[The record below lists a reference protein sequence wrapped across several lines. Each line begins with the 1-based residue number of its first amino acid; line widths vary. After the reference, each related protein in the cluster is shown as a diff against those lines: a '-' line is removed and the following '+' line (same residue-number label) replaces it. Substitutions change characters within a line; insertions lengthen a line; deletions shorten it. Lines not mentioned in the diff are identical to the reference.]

1 MEENKNLNNEVE
13 IDEVEVEEIDIT
25 DKKALKKQ
33 KKEKTK
39 KAPKKPKLIKN
50 QALLKRGGYAMGI
63 TAAVLVGLIVFNVL
77 IAVLAE
83 RVNLEFDM
91 SLTAQ
96 NSMSEE
102 NIDFVKNL
110 DKEVTVTVCAKAE
123 DYVGEYMNYYAQQY
137 GVTETYTEYYKQ
149 TITLL
154 DKYRDYNKKIKID
167 YVDTQSTEFTQI
179 TTKYSNQTINYGD
192 IIVTCND
199 GGNERYKIIGYKDI
213 YVLSEDDTYAAYGVT
228 TSTVS
233 ANNIETALTSAIS
246 YVTSS
251 KTKKVAFITGHSKTD
266 YSESY
271 RNLLKTNNYEIEL
284 ISDTLITSISDDF
297 DALFIVAPTT
307 DFIDTEL
314 DAIAKFL
321 DNDGKYEKGLVYFA
335 DAGAPYLPN
344 LYEYLEEWGIGVGEG
359 ILFETNAN
367 NHMPDE
373 PTTLGSYPVSEDKIN
388 NGISACIT
396 GYNVPIK
403 ALFEEEGTY
412 KVTSLIE
419 TPESVVAAPVG
430 TANNWN
436 GADNYTKAAYSA
448 VMQSERM
455 TYDKDNV
462 EINNYVF
469 AFSSTEFIYS
479 DYAEMA
485 QISNKNI
492 ALAAA
497 ERAVGAEDTGISFV
511 SKTIENE
518 SFSDS
523 VTQSSSSLI
532 TIIFMIALP
541 VGLLATS
548 IYVYIRRKNS

>member
-77 IAVLAE
+77 VTVLAQ

-137 GVTETYTEYYKQ
+137 NVTETYTEYYKQ

-199 GGNERYKIIGYKDI
+199 GGNERYKIIGYQDI

-251 KTKKVAFITGHSKTD
+251 ETKKVAFITGHSKTD

-284 ISDTLITSISDDF
+284 ISDTLITNISDEF

-321 DNDGKYEKGLVYFA
+321 DNDGKYEKGLVFFA
-335 DAGAPYLPN
+335 DAASPYLPN
-344 LYEYLEEWGIGVGEG
+344 LYEYLEEWGIAVGEG

-367 NHMPDE
+367 NHIPDE

-396 GYNVPIK
+396 GYNVPIE
-403 ALFEEEGTY
+403 ALFNEEGTY

-430 TANNWN
+430 TANNWT
-436 GADNYTKAAYSA
+436 GADDYSKAAYST

-523 VTQSSSSLI
+523 VTQSSANLI
-532 TIIFMIALP
+532 NIIFMIVLP
-541 VGLLATS
+541 LGLVATS

>member
-1 MEENKNLNNEVE
+1 MEENKNLNP
-13 IDEVEVEEIDIT
+13 EVEVEEAT
-25 DKKALKKQ
+25 ENQVTEAPKKEKKA
-33 KKEKTK
+33 KTK

-63 TAAVLVGLIVFNVL
+63 TAAVLAGLIVFNVL
-77 IAVLAE
+77 IAVLAQ

-137 GVTETYTEYYKQ
+137 GVTETYTDYYKQ

-167 YVDTQSTEFTQI
+167 YIDTQSSEFTQI

-251 KTKKVAFITGHSKTD
+251 KTKKVAFITGHSKAD

-321 DNDGKYEKGLVYFA
+321 DNDGKYEKGLVFFA
-335 DAGAPYLPN
+335 DAASPYLPN

-367 NHMPDE
+367 NHMPNE

-436 GADNYTKAAYSA
+436 GADNYTKAAYST

-497 ERAVGAEDTGISFV
+497 ERAVGAEDTGVSFV

>member
-25 DKKALKKQ
+25 DKKAFKKQ

-63 TAAVLVGLIVFNVL
+63 TAAVLAGLIVFNVL

-137 GVTETYTEYYKQ
+137 NVTETYTEYYKQ

-199 GGNERYKIIGYKDI
+199 GGNERYKIIGYQDI

-251 KTKKVAFITGHSKTD
+251 ETKKVAFITGHSKTD

-284 ISDTLITSISDDF
+284 ISDTLITNISDEF

-321 DNDGKYEKGLVYFA
+321 DNDGKYEKGLVFFA
-335 DAGAPYLPN
+335 DAASPYLPN
-344 LYEYLEEWGIGVGEG
+344 LYEYLEEWGIAVGEG

-367 NHMPDE
+367 NHIPDE

-396 GYNVPIK
+396 GYNVPIE
-403 ALFEEEGTY
+403 ALFNEEGTY

-430 TANNWN
+430 TANNWT
-436 GADNYTKAAYSA
+436 GADDYSKAAYST

-523 VTQSSSSLI
+523 VTQSSANLI
-532 TIIFMIALP
+532 NIIFMIVLP
-541 VGLLATS
+541 LGLVATS

>member
-1 MEENKNLNNEVE
+1 MEENKNLNTETE
-13 IDEVEVEEIDIT
+13 AVEVAEATEVSEKV
-25 DKKALKKQ
+25 KKV
-33 KKEKTK
+33 KTK

-63 TAAVLVGLIVFNVL
+63 TAAVLAGLIVFNVL
-77 IAVLAE
+77 IAVLAQ
-83 RVNLEFDM
+83 RISLEFDM

-102 NIDFVKNL
+102 NIEFVKNL
-110 DKEVTVTVCAKAE
+110 DKEVTVTMCAKAD

-137 GVTETYTEYYKQ
+137 GVSENYTDYYKQ
-149 TITLL
+149 TITLME
-154 DKYRDYNKKIKID
+154 KYNDYNKKIKID
-167 YVDTQSTEFTQI
+167 YIDTQSTEFTQI
-179 TTKYSNQTINYGD
+179 STKYSNQTINYGD
-192 IIVTCND
+192 IIVTCNE
-199 GGNERYKIIGYKDI
+199 GGNERYKIIGYNDI
-213 YVLSEDDTYAAYGVT
+213 YVLTEDDTYAAYGVT
-228 TSTVS
+228 TSTVA

-246 YVTSS
+246 YVTSA
-251 KTKKVAFITGHSKTD
+251 KTKKAAFITGHSKAD

-271 RNLLKTNNYEIEL
+271 RALLKTNNYEVEV
-284 ISDTLITSISDDF
+284 ISDTLVTSISDEF

-321 DNDGKYEKGLVYFA
+321 DNDGKYEKGLVFFA
-335 DAGAPYLPN
+335 DATAPYLPN
-344 LYEYLEEWGIGVGEG
+344 LYEYLEEWGISVGEG

-373 PTTLGSYPVSEDKIN
+373 PTTLGSYAAGEDKIN

-396 GYNVPIK
+396 GYNVPME
-403 ALFEEEGTY
+403 ALFEEEGLY
-412 KVTSLIE
+412 KVTSLIA

-430 TANNWN
+430 TANNWT
-436 GADNYTKAAYSA
+436 GANDYQKASYAT
-448 VMQSERM
+448 VMQTERM

-479 DYAEMA
+479 EYAEMA
-485 QISNKNI
+485 QVSNKNI
-492 ALAAA
+492 AFAAA
-497 ERAVGAEDTGISFV
+497 ERAVGAEDTGVSFV
-511 SKTIENE
+511 SKTIEDE

-523 VTQSSSSLI
+523 VTQSSANLI
-532 TIIFMIALP
+532 NIIFMIALP
-541 VGLLATS
+541 VALLATS

>member
-1 MEENKNLNNEVE
+1 MEENKNLNIETEV
-13 IDEVEVEEIDIT
+13 DETEIDIT

-33 KKEKTK
+33 KKEKTQ

-50 QALLKRGGYAMGI
+50 QALLKRGGYAVGI
-63 TAAVLVGLIVFNVL
+63 TAAVLAGLIVFNVL

-91 SLTAQ
+91 SLTEQ

-102 NIDFVKNL
+102 NIEFVKGL
-110 DKEVTVTVCAKAE
+110 DKEVTVTMCAKAD

-137 GVTETYTEYYKQ
+137 GVSESYTDYYKQ
-149 TITLL
+149 TINLIE
-154 DKYRDYNKKIKID
+154 KYNDYNKKIKVD

-179 TTKYSNQTINYGD
+179 STKYAKEKINYGD

-199 GGNERYKIIGYKDI
+199 GGNERYKIIGYQDI
-213 YVLSEDDTYAAYGVT
+213 YVLSEDDTYAAYGYSMTTVT
-228 TSTVS
+228 G
-233 ANNIETALTSAIS
+233 NNIETALTSAIA
-246 YVTSS
+246 YVTSNKS
-251 KTKKVAFITGHSKTD
+251 KKAAFITGHSKND
-266 YSESY
+266 YTESY
-271 RNLLKTNNYEIEL
+271 IELLETNNYEIDV
-284 ISDTLITSISDDF
+284 ISDTIVNKISDEY

-321 DNDGKYEKGLVYFA
+321 DNDGKYEKGLVFFA

-344 LYEYLEEWGIGVGEG
+344 LYEYLEEWGISVGEG
-359 ILFETNAN
+359 ILFETNSN

-373 PTTLGSYPVSEDKIN
+373 PTTLGSYVSNEDKIN

-403 ALFEEEGTY
+403 ALFEEEGIY
-412 KVTSLIE
+412 KVTSLIS

-430 TANNWN
+430 TPNNWN
-436 GADNYTKAAYSA
+436 GAGDYQKASYAT

-455 TYDKDNV
+455 TYDNDND
-462 EINNYVF
+462 EINNYVLV
-469 AFSSTEFIYS
+469 FSSIEFIYS
-479 DYAEMA
+479 QYAEMA

-492 ALAAA
+492 AFAAA

-518 SFSDS
+518 NFSDA
-523 VTQSSSSLI
+523 VTESSSNLI
-532 TIIFMIALP
+532 NIIFMIVLP
-541 VGLLATS
+541 LGLLATS

>member
-1 MEENKNLNNEVE
+1 MEENKNLNP
-13 IDEVEVEEIDIT
+13 EVEVEEAT
-25 DKKALKKQ
+25 ENQVTEAPKKEKKA
-33 KKEKTK
+33 KTK

-63 TAAVLVGLIVFNVL
+63 TAAVLAGLIVFNVL

-137 GVTETYTEYYKQ
+137 GVTETYTDYYKQ

-167 YVDTQSTEFTQI
+167 YIDTQSSEFTQI

-284 ISDTLITSISDDF
+284 ISDTLITNISDEF

-321 DNDGKYEKGLVYFA
+321 DNDGKYEKGLVFFA

-367 NHMPDE
+367 NHMPNE

-436 GADNYTKAAYSA
+436 GADNYTKAAYST

-497 ERAVGAEDTGISFV
+497 ERAVGAEDTGVSFV

>member
-1 MEENKNLNNEVE
+1 MEENKNLNP
-13 IDEVEVEEIDIT
+13 EVEVEEAT
-25 DKKALKKQ
+25 ENQVTEAPKKEKKA
-33 KKEKTK
+33 KTK

-63 TAAVLVGLIVFNVL
+63 TAAVLAGLIVFNVL

-110 DKEVTVTVCAKAE
+110 DKEVNVTVCAKAE

-137 GVTETYTEYYKQ
+137 GVTETYTDYYKQ

-251 KTKKVAFITGHSKTD
+251 KTKKVAFITGHSKAD

-284 ISDTLITSISDDF
+284 ISDTLITNISDEF

-321 DNDGKYEKGLVYFA
+321 DNDGKYEKGLVFFA

-367 NHMPDE
+367 NHMPNE

-436 GADNYTKAAYSA
+436 GADNYTKAAYST

-497 ERAVGAEDTGISFV
+497 ERAVGAEDTGVSFV

>member
-77 IAVLAE
+77 VTVLAQ

-137 GVTETYTEYYKQ
+137 NVTETYTEYYKQ

-199 GGNERYKIIGYKDI
+199 GGNERYKIIGYQDI

-284 ISDTLITSISDDF
+284 ISDTLITNISDEF

-321 DNDGKYEKGLVYFA
+321 DNDGKYEKGLVFFA
-335 DAGAPYLPN
+335 DAASPYLPN

-396 GYNVPIK
+396 GYNVPIE
-403 ALFEEEGTY
+403 ALFNEEGTY

-430 TANNWN
+430 TANNWT
-436 GADNYTKAAYSA
+436 GADDYSKAAYST

-485 QISNKNI
+485 QTYNKNI
-492 ALAAA
+492 AINAA

-523 VTQSSSSLI
+523 VTQSSANLI
-532 TIIFMIALP
+532 NIIFMIVLP
-541 VGLLATS
+541 LGLVATS

>member
-1 MEENKNLNNEVE
+1 MEENKNLNP
-13 IDEVEVEEIDIT
+13 EVEVEEAT
-25 DKKALKKQ
+25 ENQVTEAPKKEKKA
-33 KKEKTK
+33 KTK

-63 TAAVLVGLIVFNVL
+63 TAAVLAGLIVFNVL
-77 IAVLAE
+77 IAVLAQ

-137 GVTETYTEYYKQ
+137 GVTETYTDYYKQ

-167 YVDTQSTEFTQI
+167 YIDTQSSEFTQI

-266 YSESY
+266 YIESY

-284 ISDTLITSISDDF
+284 ISDTLITNISDEF

-321 DNDGKYEKGLVYFA
+321 DNDGKYEKGLVFFA
-335 DAGAPYLPN
+335 DAASPYLPN

-367 NHMPDE
+367 NHIPNE

-436 GADNYTKAAYSA
+436 GADNYTKAAYST

-497 ERAVGAEDTGISFV
+497 ERAVGAEDTGVSFV

>member
-1 MEENKNLNNEVE
+1 MNN
-13 IDEVEVEEIDIT
+13 
-25 DKKALKKQ
+25 
-33 KKEKTK
+33 
-39 KAPKKPKLIKN
+39 
-50 QALLKRGGYAMGI
+50 
-63 TAAVLVGLIVFNVL
+63 
-77 IAVLAE
+77 
-83 RVNLEFDM
+83 
-91 SLTAQ
+91 
-96 NSMSEE
+96 
-102 NIDFVKNL
+102 
-110 DKEVTVTVCAKAE
+110 
-123 DYVGEYMNYYAQQY
+123 
-137 GVTETYTEYYKQ
+137 
-149 TITLL
+149 
-154 DKYRDYNKKIKID
+154 
-167 YVDTQSTEFTQI
+167 
-179 TTKYSNQTINYGD
+179 
-192 IIVTCND
+192 
-199 GGNERYKIIGYKDI
+199 
-213 YVLSEDDTYAAYGVT
+213 
-228 TSTVS
+228 
-233 ANNIETALTSAIS
+233 
-246 YVTSS
+246 
-251 KTKKVAFITGHSKTD
+251 KVAFITGHSKTD

-284 ISDTLITSISDDF
+284 ISDTLITNISDEF

-321 DNDGKYEKGLVYFA
+321 DNDGKYEKGLVFFA
-335 DAGAPYLPN
+335 DAASPYLPN
-344 LYEYLEEWGIGVGEG
+344 LYEYLEEWGIAVGEG

-367 NHMPDE
+367 NHIPDE

-396 GYNVPIK
+396 GYNVPIE
-403 ALFEEEGTY
+403 ALFNEEGTY

-430 TANNWN
+430 TANNWT
-436 GADNYTKAAYSA
+436 GADDYSKAAYST

-523 VTQSSSSLI
+523 VTQSSANLI
-532 TIIFMIALP
+532 NIIFMIVLP
-541 VGLLATS
+541 LGLVATS

>member
-1 MEENKNLNNEVE
+1 MEENKNLNP
-13 IDEVEVEEIDIT
+13 EVEVEEAT
-25 DKKALKKQ
+25 ENQVTEAPKKEKKA
-33 KKEKTK
+33 KTK

-63 TAAVLVGLIVFNVL
+63 TAAVLAGLIVFNVL
-77 IAVLAE
+77 IAVLAQ

-137 GVTETYTEYYKQ
+137 GVTETYTDYYKQ

-167 YVDTQSTEFTQI
+167 YIDTQSSEFTQI

-266 YSESY
+266 YIESY

-284 ISDTLITSISDDF
+284 ISDTLITNISDEF

-321 DNDGKYEKGLVYFA
+321 DNDGKYEKGLVFFA
-335 DAGAPYLPN
+335 DAASPYLPN

-367 NHMPDE
+367 NHMPNE

-436 GADNYTKAAYSA
+436 GADNYTKAAYST

>member
-25 DKKALKKQ
+25 DKKDLKKQ
-33 KKEKTK
+33 KKAKTK

-63 TAAVLVGLIVFNVL
+63 TAAVLAGLIVFNVL
-77 IAVLAE
+77 IAVLAQ

-110 DKEVTVTVCAKAE
+110 DKEVNVTVCAKAE

-137 GVTETYTEYYKQ
+137 GVTETYTDYYKQ

-251 KTKKVAFITGHSKTD
+251 KTKKVAFITGHSKAD

-284 ISDTLITSISDDF
+284 ISDTLITNISDEF

-321 DNDGKYEKGLVYFA
+321 DNDGKYEKGLVFFA

-367 NHMPDE
+367 NHIPNE

-436 GADNYTKAAYSA
+436 GADNYTKAAYST

-497 ERAVGAEDTGISFV
+497 ERAVGAEDTGVSFV

>member
-1 MEENKNLNNEVE
+1 MEENKNLNP
-13 IDEVEVEEIDIT
+13 EVEVEEITETQIT
-25 DKKALKKQ
+25 EAP
-33 KKEKTK
+33 KKEKKVKTK

-63 TAAVLVGLIVFNVL
+63 TAAVLAGLIVFNVL
-77 IAVLAE
+77 VNVLAQ

-123 DYVGEYMNYYAQQY
+123 DYVGDYMNYYAQQY
-137 GVTETYTEYYKQ
+137 GVTETYTDYYKQ

-403 ALFEEEGTY
+403 ALFDEEGTY

-430 TANNWN
+430 TANNWT

-462 EINNYVF
+462 QINNYVF

>member
-13 IDEVEVEEIDIT
+13 IDEAQIDEIDIT

-33 KKEKTK
+33 KKVKNE
-39 KAPKKPKLIKN
+39 KAPKKPRLIKN

-63 TAAVLVGLIVFNVL
+63 TAAVLAGLIVFNVL
-77 IAVLAE
+77 VTVLAQ

-102 NIDFVKNL
+102 NIEFVKNL
-110 DKEVTVTVCAKAE
+110 DKEVTITMCAKAD

-137 GVTETYTEYYKQ
+137 GVTETYTDYYKQ
-149 TITLL
+149 TITLM

-179 TTKYSNQTINYGD
+179 STKYSNQTINYGD
-192 IIVTCND
+192 IIVSCNE
-199 GGNERYKIIGYKDI
+199 GGNERYKIIGYQDI
-213 YVLSEDDTYAAYGVT
+213 YVLSEDDTYAAYGYT
-228 TSTVS
+228 TTTVS

-251 KTKKVAFITGHSKTD
+251 KTKKAAFITGHSKTD

-284 ISDTLITSISDDF
+284 ISDTLITSISDEF
-297 DALFIVAPTT
+297 DALFIIAPTT
-307 DFIDTEL
+307 DFISTEL

-321 DNDGKYEKGLVYFA
+321 DNDGKYEKGLVFFA
-335 DAGAPYLPN
+335 DAAAPYLPN

-396 GYNVPIK
+396 GFNVPLEAMFK
-403 ALFEEEGTY
+403 EEGIY

-419 TPESVVAAPVG
+419 TPESAVAAPVG
-430 TANNWN
+430 TANNWT
-436 GADNYTKAAYSA
+436 GADNYSKAAYST

-469 AFSSTEFIYS
+469 ALSSIEFIYS
-479 DYAEMA
+479 EYAEMA
-485 QISNKNI
+485 QISNKDI
-492 ALAAA
+492 AFAVA
-497 ERAVGAEDTGISFV
+497 ERAVSAEDTGISFV
-511 SKTIENE
+511 SKTIEDE

-523 VTQSSSSLI
+523 VTQSSANLI
-532 TIIFMIALP
+532 NIIFMIVLP
-541 VGLLATS
+541 LGLVATS

>member
-1 MEENKNLNNEVE
+1 MEENKNLNP
-13 IDEVEVEEIDIT
+13 EVEVEEAT
-25 DKKALKKQ
+25 ENQVTEAPKKEKKA
-33 KKEKTK
+33 KTK

-63 TAAVLVGLIVFNVL
+63 TAAVLAGLIVFNVL

-137 GVTETYTEYYKQ
+137 GVTETYTDYYKQ

-167 YVDTQSTEFTQI
+167 YIDTQSSEFTQI

-266 YSESY
+266 YIESY

-284 ISDTLITSISDDF
+284 ISDTLITNISDEF

-321 DNDGKYEKGLVYFA
+321 DNDGKYEKGLVFFA
-335 DAGAPYLPN
+335 DAASPYLPN

-367 NHMPDE
+367 NHMPNE

-436 GADNYTKAAYSA
+436 GADNYTKAAYST

-497 ERAVGAEDTGISFV
+497 ERAVGAEDTGVSFV

>member
-1 MEENKNLNNEVE
+1 MEENKNLNP
-13 IDEVEVEEIDIT
+13 EVEVEEAT
-25 DKKALKKQ
+25 ENQVTEAPKKEKKA
-33 KKEKTK
+33 KTK

-63 TAAVLVGLIVFNVL
+63 TAAVLAGLIVFNVL
-77 IAVLAE
+77 IAVLAQ

-137 GVTETYTEYYKQ
+137 GVTETYTDYYKQ

-167 YVDTQSTEFTQI
+167 YIDTQSSEFTQI

-266 YSESY
+266 YIESY

-284 ISDTLITSISDDF
+284 ISDTLITNISDEF

-321 DNDGKYEKGLVYFA
+321 DNDGKYEKGLVFFA

-367 NHMPDE
+367 NHMPNE

-436 GADNYTKAAYSA
+436 GADNYTKAAYST

-497 ERAVGAEDTGISFV
+497 ERAVGAEDTGVSFV

>member
-1 MEENKNLNNEVE
+1 MEENKNLNP
-13 IDEVEVEEIDIT
+13 EVEVEEAT
-25 DKKALKKQ
+25 ENQVTEAPKKEKKA
-33 KKEKTK
+33 KTK
-39 KAPKKPKLIKN
+39 KAPNKPKLIKN

-63 TAAVLVGLIVFNVL
+63 TAAVLAGLIVFNVL

-137 GVTETYTEYYKQ
+137 GVTETYTDYYKQ

-251 KTKKVAFITGHSKTD
+251 KTKKVAFITGHSKAD

-284 ISDTLITSISDDF
+284 ISDTLITNISDEF

-321 DNDGKYEKGLVYFA
+321 DNDGKYEKGLVFFA

-367 NHMPDE
+367 NHMPNE

-436 GADNYTKAAYSA
+436 GADNYTKAAYST

>member
-1 MEENKNLNNEVE
+1 MEENKNLNP
-13 IDEVEVEEIDIT
+13 EVEVEEAT
-25 DKKALKKQ
+25 ENQVTEAPKKEKKA
-33 KKEKTK
+33 KTK

-63 TAAVLVGLIVFNVL
+63 TAAVLAGLIVFNVL

-110 DKEVTVTVCAKAE
+110 DKEVNVTVCAKAE

-137 GVTETYTEYYKQ
+137 GVTETYTDYYKQ

-284 ISDTLITSISDDF
+284 ISDTLITNISDEF

-321 DNDGKYEKGLVYFA
+321 DNDGKYEKGLVFFA

-367 NHMPDE
+367 NHMPNE

-436 GADNYTKAAYSA
+436 GADNYTKAAYST

-497 ERAVGAEDTGISFV
+497 ERAVGAEDTGVSFV

-523 VTQSSSSLI
+523 VTQSSANLI
-532 TIIFMIALP
+532 NIIFMIVLP
-541 VGLLATS
+541 LGLVATS

>member
-77 IAVLAE
+77 VTVLAQ

-137 GVTETYTEYYKQ
+137 NVTETYTEYYKQ

-199 GGNERYKIIGYKDI
+199 GGNERYKIIGYQDI

-251 KTKKVAFITGHSKTD
+251 ETKKVAFITGHSKTD

-284 ISDTLITSISDDF
+284 ISDTLITNISDEF

-321 DNDGKYEKGLVYFA
+321 DNDGKYEKGLVFFA
-335 DAGAPYLPN
+335 DAASPYLPN
-344 LYEYLEEWGIGVGEG
+344 LYEYLEEWGIAVGEG

-367 NHMPDE
+367 NHIPDE

-396 GYNVPIK
+396 GYNVPIE
-403 ALFEEEGTY
+403 ALFNEEGTY

-430 TANNWN
+430 TANNWT
-436 GADNYTKAAYSA
+436 GADDYSKAAYST

-523 VTQSSSSLI
+523 VTQSSANLI
-532 TIIFMIALP
+532 NIIFMILLP
-541 VGLLATS
+541 LALLATS

>member
-77 IAVLAE
+77 VTVLAQ

-199 GGNERYKIIGYKDI
+199 GGNERYKIIGYQDI

-251 KTKKVAFITGHSKTD
+251 ETKKVAFITGHSKTD

-284 ISDTLITSISDDF
+284 ISDTLITNISDEF

-321 DNDGKYEKGLVYFA
+321 DNDGKYEKGLVFFA
-335 DAGAPYLPN
+335 DAASPYLPN
-344 LYEYLEEWGIGVGEG
+344 LYEYLEEWGIAVGEG

-367 NHMPDE
+367 NHIPDE

-396 GYNVPIK
+396 GYNVPIE
-403 ALFEEEGTY
+403 ALFNEEGTY

-430 TANNWN
+430 TANNWT
-436 GADNYTKAAYSA
+436 GADDYSKAAYST

-523 VTQSSSSLI
+523 VTQSSANLI
-532 TIIFMIALP
+532 NIIFMIVLP
-541 VGLLATS
+541 LGLVATS

>member
-1 MEENKNLNNEVE
+1 MEENKNLNTETE
-13 IDEVEVEEIDIT
+13 AVEVAEAT
-25 DKKALKKQ
+25 KVS
-33 KKEKTK
+33 EKVEKVKIK

-63 TAAVLVGLIVFNVL
+63 TAAVLAGLIVFNVL
-77 IAVLAE
+77 VTVLAQ

-123 DYVGEYMNYYAQQY
+123 DYVGDYMNYYAQQY
-137 GVTETYTEYYKQ
+137 GVTETYTDYYKQ

-251 KTKKVAFITGHSKTD
+251 KTKKVAFITGHSKAD

-284 ISDTLITSISDDF
+284 ISDTLITNISDEF

-396 GYNVPIK
+396 GYNVPLE
-403 ALFEEEGTY
+403 ALFKEEGTY

-436 GADNYTKAAYSA
+436 GADNYTKAAYST

-469 AFSSTEFIYS
+469 VFSSTEFIYS

>member
-1 MEENKNLNNEVE
+1 MEENKNLNP
-13 IDEVEVEEIDIT
+13 EVEVEEAT
-25 DKKALKKQ
+25 ENQVTEAPKKEKKA
-33 KKEKTK
+33 KTK

-63 TAAVLVGLIVFNVL
+63 TAAVLAGLIVFNVL

-137 GVTETYTEYYKQ
+137 GVTETYTDYYKQ

-266 YSESY
+266 YIESY

-284 ISDTLITSISDDF
+284 ISDTLITNISDEF

-321 DNDGKYEKGLVYFA
+321 DNDGKYEKGLVFFA
-335 DAGAPYLPN
+335 DAASPYLPN

-367 NHMPDE
+367 NHMPNE
-373 PTTLGSYPVSEDKIN
+373 HTTLGSYPVSEDKIN

-436 GADNYTKAAYSA
+436 GADNYTKAAYST

-497 ERAVGAEDTGISFV
+497 ERAVGAEDTGVSFV

>member
-1 MEENKNLNNEVE
+1 MEENKNLNP
-13 IDEVEVEEIDIT
+13 EVEVEEAT
-25 DKKALKKQ
+25 ENQVTEAPKKEKKA
-33 KKEKTK
+33 KTK

-63 TAAVLVGLIVFNVL
+63 TAAVLAGLIVFNVL
-77 IAVLAE
+77 IAVLAQ

-137 GVTETYTEYYKQ
+137 GVTETYTDYYKQ

-167 YVDTQSTEFTQI
+167 YIDTQSSEFTQI

-266 YSESY
+266 YIESY

-284 ISDTLITSISDDF
+284 ISDTLITNISDEF

-321 DNDGKYEKGLVYFA
+321 DNDGKYEKGLVFFA
-335 DAGAPYLPN
+335 DAASPYLPN

-367 NHMPDE
+367 NHMPNE

-436 GADNYTKAAYSA
+436 GADNYTKAAYST

-497 ERAVGAEDTGISFV
+497 ERAVGAEDTGVSFV

>member
-1 MEENKNLNNEVE
+1 MEENKNLNP
-13 IDEVEVEEIDIT
+13 EVEVEEAT
-25 DKKALKKQ
+25 ENQVTEAPKKEKKA
-33 KKEKTK
+33 KTK

-63 TAAVLVGLIVFNVL
+63 TAAVLAGLIVFNVL
-77 IAVLAE
+77 IAVLAQ

-137 GVTETYTEYYKQ
+137 GVTETYTDYYKQ

-167 YVDTQSTEFTQI
+167 YIDTQSSEFTQI

-199 GGNERYKIIGYKDI
+199 GGNERYKIIGYKYI

-251 KTKKVAFITGHSKTD
+251 KTKKVAFITGHSKAD

-284 ISDTLITSISDDF
+284 ISDTLITNISDEF

-321 DNDGKYEKGLVYFA
+321 DNDGKYEKGLVFFA

-367 NHMPDE
+367 NHMPNE

-436 GADNYTKAAYSA
+436 GADNYTKAAYST

>member
-25 DKKALKKQ
+25 DKKDLKKQ
-33 KKEKTK
+33 KKAKTK

-63 TAAVLVGLIVFNVL
+63 TAAVLAGLIVFNVL
-77 IAVLAE
+77 IAVLAQ

-137 GVTETYTEYYKQ
+137 GVTETYTDYYKQ

-167 YVDTQSTEFTQI
+167 YIDTQSSEFTQI

-266 YSESY
+266 YIESY

-284 ISDTLITSISDDF
+284 ISDTLITNISDEF

-321 DNDGKYEKGLVYFA
+321 DNDGKYEKGLVFFA

-367 NHMPDE
+367 NHMPNE

-436 GADNYTKAAYSA
+436 GADNYTKAAYST

-497 ERAVGAEDTGISFV
+497 ERAVGAEDTGVSFV

>member
-1 MEENKNLNNEVE
+1 MEENKNLNP
-13 IDEVEVEEIDIT
+13 EVEVEEAT
-25 DKKALKKQ
+25 ENQVTEAPKKEKKA
-33 KKEKTK
+33 KTK

-63 TAAVLVGLIVFNVL
+63 TAAVLAGLIVFNVL

-110 DKEVTVTVCAKAE
+110 DKEVNVTVCAKAE

-137 GVTETYTEYYKQ
+137 GVTETYTDYYKQ

-284 ISDTLITSISDDF
+284 ISDTLITNISDEF

-321 DNDGKYEKGLVYFA
+321 DNDGKYEKGLVFFA

-367 NHMPDE
+367 NHMPNE

-436 GADNYTKAAYSA
+436 GADNYTKAAYST

-497 ERAVGAEDTGISFV
+497 ERAVGAEDTGVSFV

>member
-25 DKKALKKQ
+25 DKKDLKKQ
-33 KKEKTK
+33 KKAKTK

-63 TAAVLVGLIVFNVL
+63 TAAVLAGLIVFNVL

-110 DKEVTVTVCAKAE
+110 DKEVNVTVCAKAE

-137 GVTETYTEYYKQ
+137 GVTETYTDYYKQ

-266 YSESY
+266 YIESY

-284 ISDTLITSISDDF
+284 ISDTLITNISDEF

-321 DNDGKYEKGLVYFA
+321 DNDGKYEKGLVFFA

-367 NHMPDE
+367 NHIPNE

-436 GADNYTKAAYSA
+436 GADNYTKAAYST

>member
-1 MEENKNLNNEVE
+1 MEENKNLNP
-13 IDEVEVEEIDIT
+13 EVEVEEAT
-25 DKKALKKQ
+25 ENQVTEAPKKEKKA
-33 KKEKTK
+33 KTK

-63 TAAVLVGLIVFNVL
+63 TAAVLAGLIVFNVL

-110 DKEVTVTVCAKAE
+110 DKEVNVTVCAKAE

-137 GVTETYTEYYKQ
+137 GVTETYTDYYKQ

-167 YVDTQSTEFTQI
+167 YIDTQSSEFTQI

-284 ISDTLITSISDDF
+284 ISDTLITNISDEF

-321 DNDGKYEKGLVYFA
+321 DNDGKYEKGLVFFA

-367 NHMPDE
+367 NHMPNE

-436 GADNYTKAAYSA
+436 GADNYTKAAYST

-497 ERAVGAEDTGISFV
+497 ERAVGAEDTGVSFV